1 MKSLILKILTF
12 FFIVIVLF
20 SIFFQICLKFSNGY
34 ETYIIS
40 VSKIERKCDASGIIF
55 KDEVVLDLGDE
66 KIIKNLYKD
75 GTRIGVDSK
84 IAQIY
89 KTKEDALK
97 YEQILTLEEEL
108 KDLKKSKDDKLM
120 KNLDFVGLD
129 RQINVAY
136 DKLLEDIKE
145 KRISNI
151 NEDKR
156 KLASY
161 LNTKDV
167 IVNKKTDFEKSILQI
182 SSEIE
187 NMEKTMIMPKKII
200 SKKSGY
206 FVGSVDGFE
215 ESCSINSVD
224 DLNLEEFKKFSKNI
238 SNKKLSDQ
246 KKVKIITSPK
256 ILFKAVVPIKKIAN
270 RNLYK
275 KFKIKFKEIGEEI
288 EGYLQDLI
296 LRYDQE
302 FGIAI
307 FEIYDMTEKL
317 ASLRK
322 SDVEIV
328 FEEFYGFKIP
338 KEAVKVNKDN
348 ETGVYV
354 ADLAKMKFKNIDI
367 VFEDENFV
375 ICSKTPKEISLIP
388 KYIKNFDRVVVKG
401 KNLYDDKRI

>member
-1 MKSLILKILTF
+1 MKSVILKILIAF
-12 FFIVIVLF
+12 LVIIVLL
-20 SIFFQICLKFSNGY
+20 SMFFQIYLKFSNGY

-40 VSKIERKCDASGIIF
+40 ISKIERKCDASGVIF
-55 KDEVVLDLGDE
+55 KDEVVLDFENE

-84 IAQIY
+84 IAQVY

-108 KDLKKSKDDKLM
+108 EDLKKSKDDKLM

-129 RQINVAY
+129 RQINISY

-145 KRISNI
+145 KRILNI

-167 IVNKKTDFEKSILQI
+167 IVNKKTDFEKSISQI
-182 SSEIE
+182 SNEIE
-187 NMEKTMIMPKKII
+187 NMEKTMSMPKKII

-224 DLNLEEFKKFSKNI
+224 NLNLEEFKKFSKNI

-256 ILFKAVVPIKKIAN
+256 ILFKAIVPIKKIAN

-275 KFKIKFKEIGEEI
+275 RFKIKFKETGEEI

-296 LRYDQE
+296 LKYDQE

-322 SDVEIV
+322 SDVEII
-328 FEEFYGFKIP
+328 FEEFFGFRIP
-338 KEAVKVNKDN
+338 KEAVKVNKYN
-348 ETGVYV
+348 EVGVYV
-354 ADLAKMKFKNIDI
+354 ADLTKMKFKNINI
-367 VFEDENFV
+367 IFEDENFV
-375 ICSKTPKEISLIP
+375 ICSKDPKDVSLTS

-401 KNLYDDKRI
+401 KNLYDNKRI

>member
-167 IVNKKTDFEKSILQI
+167 IVN
-182 SSEIE
+182 
-187 NMEKTMIMPKKII
+187 
-200 SKKSGY
+200 
-206 FVGSVDGFE
+206 
-215 ESCSINSVD
+215 
-224 DLNLEEFKKFSKNI
+224 
-238 SNKKLSDQ
+238 
-246 KKVKIITSPK
+246 
-256 ILFKAVVPIKKIAN
+256 
-270 RNLYK
+270 
-275 KFKIKFKEIGEEI
+275 
-288 EGYLQDLI
+288 
-296 LRYDQE
+296 
-302 FGIAI
+302 
-307 FEIYDMTEKL
+307 
-317 ASLRK
+317 
-322 SDVEIV
+322 
-328 FEEFYGFKIP
+328 
-338 KEAVKVNKDN
+338 
-348 ETGVYV
+348 
-354 ADLAKMKFKNIDI
+354 
-367 VFEDENFV
+367 NF
-375 ICSKTPKEISLIP
+375 
-388 KYIKNFDRVVVKG
+388 
-401 KNLYDDKRI
+401 